1 MWIPVAPYLP
11 GRCLVGKQ
19 IFTFIEKC
27 VACKSCEMAC
37 SIEHS
42 PEKTLFSALFAD
54 PRPRQRVRVENIGA
68 FSYPSRCQH
77 CEDAACVAACP
88 TGAMARDARTGA
100 VVSDGNKCIGCW
112 MCVMVCPFGGV
123 SADAAGKKA
132 LKCDR
137 CPDRTLEGLDPAC
150 VAACPTKAL
159 LYATPE
165 EMAARQRQATARAAA
180 GMPPVAIAPAVELWR
195 SLRGEV

>member
-1 MWIPVAPYLP
+1 M
-11 GRCLVGKQ
+11 
-19 IFTFIEKC
+19 
-27 VACKSCEMAC
+27 
-37 SIEHS
+37 
-42 PEKTLFSALFAD
+42 
-54 PRPRQRVRVENIGA
+54 RVENIGA

-123 SADAAGKKA
+123 SADPVGKKA

-137 CPDRTLEGLDPAC
+137 CPDRTAEGLDPAC
-150 VAACPTKAL
+150 VSACPTKAL

-165 EMAARQRQATARAAA
+165 EMAARQRQATALVCGGHAACSHCA
-180 GMPPVAIAPAVELWR
+180 GVELWR
-195 SLRGEV
+195 SLRGEA